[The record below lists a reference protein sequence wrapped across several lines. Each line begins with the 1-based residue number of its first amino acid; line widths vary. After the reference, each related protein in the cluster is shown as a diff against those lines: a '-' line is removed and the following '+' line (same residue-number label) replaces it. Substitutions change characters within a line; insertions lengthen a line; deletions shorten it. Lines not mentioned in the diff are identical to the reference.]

1 MLQSRI
7 HSLEDQVARLTS
19 QKAKLQATDKK
30 QRTTGSILF
39 KNVES
44 ATTVV
49 NSKLA

>member
-1 MLQSRI
+1 
-7 HSLEDQVARLTS
+7 LEDQIAVLTS

-30 QRTTGSILF
+30 QKTTGSILF

-44 ATTVV
+44 ATAVV